1 MVITWQVCIES
12 IKIDAAVL
20 SVSLKGVAT
29 NSTGFS
35 TMTDNLIGMGLS
47 NNILEPGEKAV
58 QQMQQALGRLQKRL
72 AELPKVSDELTGKR
86 LQLDIATLLVAMER
100 KKEAW
105 DIARPLFDS
114 FIRLAAW
121 QDAVETSEI
130 LYATDQDD
138 SIIALGNGV
147 WLAVTFPVDPT
158 LSVNML
164 DHVIEET
171 PAESDGGAVAA
182 AAAHYLAELR
192 ASDNTQRESLGFL
205 TGNLLASV
213 AYRHSGYKE
222 RELIDMW
229 VERLELNQ
237 PDKFLPRLGMM
248 LDVIVGDKWWVDREA
263 LRGTLPKEAG
273 SYSEE

>member
-1 MVITWQVCIES
+1 VVITWQVCIES

-20 SVSLKGVAT
+20 SVALKGIAT

-58 QQMQQALGRLQKRL
+58 QQMQQELGRLQKRL

-192 ASDNTQRESLGFL
+192 ASDDTQRESLGFL

>member
-1 MVITWQVCIES
+1 
-12 IKIDAAVL
+12 
-20 SVSLKGVAT
+20 
-29 NSTGFS
+29 
-35 TMTDNLIGMGLS
+35 MTDNLIGMGLS

-58 QQMQQALGRLQKRL
+58 QQMQQELGRLQKRL

-192 ASDNTQRESLGFL
+192 ASDDTQRESLGFL